1 MSADE
6 NDSGGAW
13 KLTLPCT
20 RDEAEAIAL
29 ADLDLPAVLMTSEV
43 NPDDSGETAGE
54 WRLDAYFDGE
64 PDLATV
70 AAIRELAASGGW
82 SRAQPAP
89 IPDQDWVTLSQA
101 GLEPIREGRFVVHTA
116 AQPVDAAPHLK
127 RFRIEAGQA
136 FGTGHHATTA
146 GCLAALDRL
155 ASALPSRAAP
165 ARSPTPPPSQDNVS
179 AGGAGERPG
188 AVFTN
193 IIDLGT
199 GTGLLAFAAR
209 HLWPEAAVMA
219 TDIDPIAIAVTSE
232 NAAANEVAGVDLLV
246 ADGARD
252 AAIAARAPYDLVIA
266 NILAGPLVAM
276 AAEIAAIAAPGGSVV
291 LAGLLTRQAD
301 DVVAAYAACGMAL
314 ADSDAR
320 GDWTILRLV
329 AGAGEARGA
338 APAGDRAGWATDT

>member
-1 MSADE
+1 MSADGS
-6 NDSGGAW
+6 DSGAW

-43 NPDDSGETAGE
+43 NELAGE

-89 IPDQDWVTLSQA
+89 IPDQDWVRLSQA

-116 AQPVDAAPHLK
+116 AQPVDAAPDLK

-136 FGTGHHATTA
+136 FGTGHHGTTA

-155 ASALPSRAAP
+155 
-165 ARSPTPPPSQDNVS
+165 
-179 AGGAGERPG
+179 GERPG
-188 AVFTN
+188 SGFTN

-209 HLWPEAAVMA
+209 HLWPDAAVMA
-219 TDIDPIAIAVTSE
+219 TDIDPIAIAVTRE

-252 AAIAARAPYDLVIA
+252 DAVAARAPYDLVIA

-276 AAEIAAIAAPGGSVV
+276 AAEIAAIAAPGASVV

-301 DVVAAYAACGMAL
+301 DVVAAYLACSMAL
-314 ADSDAR
+314 ADSDVR
-320 GDWTILRLV
+320 GDWTILHLV
-329 AGAGEARGA
+329 AGAGEEAGGP